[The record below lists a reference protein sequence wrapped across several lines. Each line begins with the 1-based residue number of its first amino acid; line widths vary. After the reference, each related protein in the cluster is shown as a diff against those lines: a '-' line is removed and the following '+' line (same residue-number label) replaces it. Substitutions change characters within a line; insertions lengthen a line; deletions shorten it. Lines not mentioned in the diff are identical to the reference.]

1 MTAGFFDPA
10 GLDAVVIARLGW
22 TMFIAAAIILAALT
36 WLTLAALR
44 HERRPIRARWWI
56 VGGGLA
62 FPVLG
67 LTALLAWSS
76 VATARL
82 SPQTSLTPLRI
93 AVTGHMWWWQVRYT
107 DPATGREFELA
118 NEVHIPAGRPVFLAL
133 GAADVIHA
141 FWVPALGGKID
152 MVPGR
157 LHGLAVQA
165 LRPGVYRGQCAEY
178 CGEQHARMA
187 LEVVAHPPAEYD
199 AWLAAQARPASAPA
213 SAELAR
219 GRAVFLAQR
228 CQACHAV
235 RGVTAQPAGAT
246 LGPDLTHVG
255 SRRTI
260 AAGTLPTHA
269 ATLAGWVADPQA
281 HKPGARMPATRALDG
296 ADLRALAAWLES
308 LK

>member
-1 MTAGFFDPA
+1 MTSGFFDPA
-10 GLDAVVIARLGW
+10 SPDAITIARLGW
-22 TMFIAAAIILAALT
+22 TMFVAAAVILAALT
-36 WLTLAALR
+36 WLTLRALR
-44 HERRPIRARWWI
+44 PGRRAVRARWWI
-56 VGGGLA
+56 VAGGLA

-67 LTALLAWSS
+67 LTALLAWSA
-76 VATARL
+76 VVTARL

-107 DPATGREFELA
+107 DPATGREIALA
-118 NEVHIPAGRPVFLAL
+118 NELHIPVGRPVWLAL

-152 MVPGR
+152 MIPGR
-157 LHGLAVQA
+157 MHGLRVQA
-165 LRPGVYRGQCAEY
+165 QRAGTYRGQCAEY

-187 LEVVAHPPAEYD
+187 LDVVARPPAEFD
-199 AWLAAQARPASAPA
+199 AWLAAQARPAAPPA
-213 SAELAR
+213 HAQLAR
-219 GRAVFLAQR
+219 GQAVFLAQR

-235 RGVTAQPAGAT
+235 RGVTPEVRGAT

-269 ATLAGWVADPQA
+269 AALAGWLADPQA